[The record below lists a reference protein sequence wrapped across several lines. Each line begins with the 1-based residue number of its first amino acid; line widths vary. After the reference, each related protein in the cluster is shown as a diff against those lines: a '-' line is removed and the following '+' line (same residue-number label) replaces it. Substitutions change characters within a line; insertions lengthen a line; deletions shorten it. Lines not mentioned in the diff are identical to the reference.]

1 MSDSA
6 SGVADDPVQA
16 VRLHGEDNQDVRN
29 ISVVREA
36 AADNVPQNVPVSV
49 SNTDINVKLGDERSL
64 IFNTLL
70 TLRLEEFYSYT
81 EKIQQKRTRKT
92 KQNKGKLCTAN
103 NYIQ

>member
-1 MSDSA
+1 MSDNA

-49 SNTDINVKLGDERSL
+49 SNTDINVKLGDGRSL